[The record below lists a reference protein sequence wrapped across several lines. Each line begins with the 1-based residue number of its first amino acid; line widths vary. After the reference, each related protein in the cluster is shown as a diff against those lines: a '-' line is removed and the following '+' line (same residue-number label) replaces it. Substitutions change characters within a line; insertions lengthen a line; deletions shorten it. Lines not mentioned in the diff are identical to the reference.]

1 MSGAANQGAYA
12 QSGMGQSGTDYG
24 PWGGRRGGRPPGGDG
39 GERNGGP
46 STRIPGWDGSGAGG
60 PGWAQDYFGMWS
72 ISRPLLI
79 AATITGFIIWWPVGL
94 ALLFVS
100 IWNKRVG
107 RFVFGRE
114 RAGQGFAGCSGWAGR
129 KGGMGMRGSRSSG
142 NQAFDEYR
150 AEALRRLEE
159 EQGEFAQF
167 LDRLRFA
174 KDKAEFDQFMAD
186 RRPRPAQSEPDHSSE
201 G

>member
-12 QSGMGQSGTDYG
+12 QSGMGMGQG
-24 PWGGRRGGRPPGGDG
+24 PWGMRGGPPPGGGRHRDG
-39 GERNGGP
+39 GEGSGGP
-46 STRIPGWDGSGAGG
+46 NGRF
-60 PGWAQDYFGMWS
+60 GWADDYFALWS

-94 ALLFVS
+94 ALLCVA
-100 IWNKRVG
+100 IWNKRMG
-107 RFVFGRE
+107 RYMFGRDK
-114 RAGQGFAGCSGWAGR
+114 AGFGGCGGWGGR
-129 KGGMGMRGSRSSG
+129 RSGMGMHGMQSSG
-142 NQAFDEYR
+142 NKAFDEYR
-150 AEALRRLEE
+150 SDTLRRLEE

-174 KDKAEFDQFMAD
+174 KDKAEFDQFMAE
-186 RRPRPAQSEPDHSSE
+186 RRPRPAQPDAGQSPE

>member
-12 QSGMGQSGTDYG
+12 QSGMGQTGLGQSGMGQAGFSQG
-24 PWGGRRGGRPPGGDG
+24 PWGGRRDGRSSGVGAGGDG
-39 GERNGGP
+39 GRF
-46 STRIPGWDGSGAGG
+46 GG
-60 PGWAQDYFGMWS
+60 PGWLDDYFGLWS

-94 ALLFVS
+94 ALLFLA
-100 IWNKRVG
+100 IWNKKVG
-107 RFVFGRE
+107 RYMFGRE
-114 RAGQGFAGCSGWAGR
+114 RAGQGFAGCGGWAGR
-129 KGGMGMRGSRSSG
+129 KGSWGMRGSQSSG

-150 AEALRRLEE
+150 ADTLRRLEE

-174 KDKAEFDQFMAD
+174 KDKAEFDQFMAE
-186 RRPRPAQSEPDHSSE
+186 RRPRPPQSEPDRAQE
-201 G
+201 A